1 MNYEEFKSKM
11 RAEKAWSKYKAESFE
26 DMRELLSAKP
36 RSWLQKVY
44 NAESTRLEDLFVART
59 KYFLATYSNPF
70 SIAFIWKDEDISYWN
85 KLIYKLG
92 FKL

>member
-11 RAEKAWSKYKAESFE
+11 QKEKAWSKYKAESFE
-26 DMRELLSAKP
+26 DMRESLSTEP

-44 NAESTRLEDLFVART
+44 NAESTKLEDIFVAKT
-59 KYFLATYSNPF
+59 KYYLATFSNPF
-70 SIAFIWKDEDISYWN
+70 SVAFIWKDEDISYWSG
-85 KLIYKLG
+85 LIDKLG